1 MKFLDSDV
9 KTMPSL
15 SYTEYY
21 EGVQSHEC
29 KKCRRPIQHKADYL
43 LDNNDVS
50 ELPQVYLLCNC
61 PKGLW
66 LPLAKYLPPSDNQR
80 DNQRDQRA
88 VTVDDLNN
96 WHWYLCNPN
105 PSKYDAKNN
114 SIYFTKCQKKEK
126 DFFLQSYI
134 KANID
139 PEKKLEDELESLAND
154 YYKLC
159 CDTIALNL
167 KLGLFNVFLNN
178 TVGHHHISARSGLE
192 NSINELI
199 QYSNPIFW
207 GDYVKTYFD
216 SCIIRFRRLMERKTK
231 KEPNCYLTYKN
242 RYLKYYPEKKSKSG
256 GIRKLNNDI
265 KRIGDKYVAHNDRGL
280 NPEELR
286 EPLKLLY
293 CEYTNKVLESINT
306 LNEMQGLKIVFSY
319 DPGKLC
325 LHKSIAMP
333 ILRIIDNVLK
343 PQGRHTSPRLPWG
356 DTSKDGD
363 LRRWV
368 YMDDRSFE
376 ELIGDL
382 SGQGMRVY
390 VSTGA
395 GADIYHY
402 SHSCLKRFIKTG
414 KVRTVPVELVK
425 WLGYAECK
433 NNNCKPDK

>member
-1 MKFLDSDV
+1 MKFLDRDV
-9 KTMPSL
+9 KEMSSL

-21 EGVQSHEC
+21 EGGQSRACEEC
-29 KKCRRPIQHKADYL
+29 GAPIEHKTDYL
-43 LDNNDVS
+43 LDNNKVS

-61 PKGLW
+61 SEGLW
-66 LPLAKYLPPSDNQR
+66 LPLVQDHLPPLEGVLTGD
-80 DNQRDQRA
+80 
-88 VTVDDLNN
+88 VLIEGV
-96 WHWYLCNPN
+96 HWRLCNPN
-105 PSKYDAKNN
+105 PSKYVNN
-114 SIYFTKCQKKEK
+114 NEVYFTKCQKKEE
-126 DFFLQSYI
+126 DLFLQSYI
-134 KANID
+134 KANIED
-139 PEKKLEDELESLAND
+139 PEKKLGDELESLAND

-159 CDTIALNL
+159 RDTIDLNL

-178 TVGHHHISARSGLE
+178 TVGHRCGVSARTGLE
-192 NSINELI
+192 NPINDLI

-231 KEPNCYLTYKN
+231 KEPNCYHTYKN

-265 KRIGDKYVAHNDRGL
+265 KRIGDQYVAHNDRGL

>member
-1 MKFLDSDV
+1 MNFSDCDV
-9 KTMPSL
+9 KKMSSV

-21 EGVQSHEC
+21 EGGQSHEC
-29 KKCRRPIQHKADYL
+29 KECRAPIEHKTDYL
-43 LDNNDVS
+43 LDNNEVS

-61 PKGLW
+61 SEGLW
-66 LPLAKYLPPSDNQR
+66 LPLKKDLKPFDSQR
-80 DNQRDQRA
+80 GRREA
-88 VTVDDLNN
+88 TADDLKYVHKHVRDLIPSEYDVNN
-96 WHWYLCNPN
+96 NRV
-105 PSKYDAKNN
+105 
-114 SIYFTKCQKKEK
+114 YFTKCQKREREE
-126 DFFLQSYI
+126 DLFLQSYI
-134 KANID
+134 KANIED
-139 PEKKLEDELESLAND
+139 PEKKLGDELESLAND

-178 TVGHHHISARSGLE
+178 TVGHHRIPARSRLE
-192 NSINELI
+192 NSINDLI

-265 KRIGDKYVAHNDRGL
+265 KRIGDQYVAHNDRGL

-343 PQGRHTSPRLPWG
+343 PQGRHTSPRLPCG

-414 KVRTVPVELVK
+414 KVRKVPVELVK